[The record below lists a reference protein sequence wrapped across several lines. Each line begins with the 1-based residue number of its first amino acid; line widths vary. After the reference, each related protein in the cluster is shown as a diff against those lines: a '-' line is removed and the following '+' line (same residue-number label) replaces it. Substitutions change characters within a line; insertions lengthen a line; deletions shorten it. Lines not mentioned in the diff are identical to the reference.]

1 MLATGVIVA
10 VAAGVV
16 GLGGVRGIPGLS
28 KSFKPLT
35 GLFASPLA
43 DVITFEVKK
52 GNLPVTVVD
61 KGILESSNNEDVYC
75 QVEGQT
81 TIISIVPEGKR
92 VKKGDLVCELDS
104 ATLSDTL
111 TNQVIATKGAD
122 ASYQNAKLTREVAEI
137 AVTEYEEGIFKQE
150 HETARGEIALAS
162 SDRKRA
168 EDRLIWSNNMFDK
181 GYVSKGQNIS
191 EKLSLDRA
199 VFSEE
204 QAQTKLNVLEKFTK
218 GKTIKELRSEVE
230 KARSDELAK
239 QATWDL
245 EKTKEAKLRRQ
256 IVNCKLYAPSDGLV
270 VYANDPNRFGG
281 SNAPQIEEGATV
293 RERQKI
299 FSLPDISKMRVNTKI
314 HESNIDRITPGLK
327 ARIKVESFAGETFT
341 GTVQDVAPLPDP
353 SSFFSSDIKVY
364 TSHVAIENGNP
375 GLRPG
380 MSAQVEMLVTELE
393 NVMSVPVPA
402 VLAYKGK
409 DHVAVKTANGFEWKD
424 VVLGISNDKL
434 IEVKEGIKS
443 GDLVVLSPMSLM
455 TEEQKREAF
464 GSVGKDATKKDW
476 GGAPKGKGAPG
487 ADAKGKGA
495 PGAEGKGDGAPAD
508 KAKAKGK
515 GRRGGGPNPAMFQK
529 FQNITPEDREKM
541 KDASEEERAA
551 IMKKAGFTDAELEQM
566 KQMRANGGGFG
577 GGPPGGGGGGPPGGG
592 GGFGGGPPGG
602 GGGGGGFGGN
612 RQ

>member
-1 MLATGVIVA
+1 MA
-10 VAAGVV
+10 
-16 GLGGVRGIPGLS
+16 LGGIPGVPGLK
-28 KSFKPLT
+28 KSFKPLS
-35 GLFASPLA
+35 GLFASPVA

-81 TIISIVPEGKR
+81 TIISIIPEGKR

-104 ATLSDTL
+104 ATLSDSL
-111 TNQVIATKGAD
+111 TNQVIATKGAE

-137 AVTEYEEGIFKQE
+137 AVTEYVDGIFKQE
-150 HETARGEIALAS
+150 HETAKGEIALAE

-168 EDRLIWSNNMFDK
+168 EDRLVWSNNMFIK
-181 GYVSKGQNIS
+181 GYVSTGQNIS

-199 VFSEE
+199 IFSFE
-204 QAQTKLNVLEKFTK
+204 QAQTKMNVLEQFTK
-218 GKTIKELRSEVE
+218 DKTIKELKSEVE

-281 SNAPQIEEGATV
+281 SNAAMIEEGAQV

-299 FSLPDISKMRVNTKI
+299 FSLPDIAKMRVNTKI
-314 HESNIDRITPGLK
+314 HESNIDKITPGLR
-327 ARIKVESFAGETFT
+327 ARIRVESVAGEVFS
-341 GTVQDVAPLPDP
+341 GTVSDVAPLPDP

-364 TSHVAIENGNP
+364 TARVAIDNGNP
-375 GLRPG
+375 QLRPG

-402 VLAYKGK
+402 ILAYKGK
-409 DHVAVKTANGFEWKD
+409 DHVAVKTGSGFEWKD

-434 IEVKEGIKS
+434 IEVKEGIKP
-443 GDLVVLSPMSLM
+443 GDLVVLSPLSLM
-455 TEEQKREAF
+455 TEDEKREAF
-464 GSVGKDATKKDW
+464 GSVGKDASKKDW
-476 GGAPKGKGAPG
+476 GP
-487 ADAKGKGA
+487 DAKGKGA
-495 PGAEGKGDGAPAD
+495 GAPDAKAKAKGEPGAEGKGDGADAD
-508 KAKAKGK
+508 KAKAKRKRAGA
-515 GRRGGGPNPAMFQK
+515 GGFGGGAMFQK
-529 FQNITPEDREKM
+529 FQNITPDDREKM
-541 KDASEEERAA
+541 KGASEEERTA
-551 IMKKAGFTDAELEQM
+551 ILKKAGFTDAELDQL
-566 KQMRANGGGFG
+566 KQMRANGGG
-577 GGPPGGGGGGPPGGG
+577 PGGGGPPGGG

-602 GGGGGGFGGN
+602 GGGFGGN

>member
-1 MLATGVIVA
+1 MA
-10 VAAGVV
+10 
-16 GLGGVRGIPGLS
+16 LGGIPGVPGLK
-28 KSFKPLT
+28 KSFKPLS
-35 GLFASPLA
+35 GLFASPVA

-81 TIISIVPEGKR
+81 TIISIIPEGKR

-104 ATLSDTL
+104 ATLSDSL
-111 TNQVIATKGAD
+111 TNQVIATKGAE

-137 AVTEYEEGIFKQE
+137 AVTEYVDGIFKQE
-150 HETARGEIALAS
+150 HETAKGEIALAE

-168 EDRLIWSNNMFDK
+168 EDRLVWSNNMFIK

-199 VFSEE
+199 IFSFE
-204 QAQTKLNVLEKFTK
+204 QAQTKMNVLEQFTK
-218 GKTIKELRSEVE
+218 DKTIKELKSEVE

-281 SNAPQIEEGATV
+281 SNAPQVEEGATV

-299 FSLPDISKMRVNTKI
+299 FSLPDIAKMRVNTKI
-314 HESNIDRITPGLK
+314 HESNIDKITPGLR
-327 ARIKVESFAGETFT
+327 ARIRVESVAGEVFS
-341 GTVQDVAPLPDP
+341 GTVSDVAPLPDP

-364 TSHVAIENGNP
+364 TARVAIDNGNP
-375 GLRPG
+375 QLRPG

-402 VLAYKGK
+402 ILAYKGK
-409 DHVAVKTANGFEWKD
+409 DHVAVKTGSGFEWKD

-434 IEVKEGIKS
+434 IEVKEGIKP
-443 GDLVVLSPMSLM
+443 GDLVVLSPLSLM
-455 TEEQKREAF
+455 TEDEKREAF
-464 GSVGKDATKKDW
+464 GSVGKDASKKDW
-476 GGAPKGKGAPG
+476 GP
-487 ADAKGKGA
+487 DAKGKGA
-495 PGAEGKGDGAPAD
+495 GAPDAKAKAKGEPGAEGKGDGADAD
-508 KAKAKGK
+508 KAKAKRKRAGA
-515 GRRGGGPNPAMFQK
+515 GGFGGGAMFQK
-529 FQNITPEDREKM
+529 FQNITPDDREKM
-541 KDASEEERAA
+541 KGASEEERTA
-551 IMKKAGFTDAELEQM
+551 ILKKAGFTDAELDQL
-566 KQMRANGGGFG
+566 KQMRANGGG
-577 GGPPGGGGGGPPGGG
+577 PGGGGPPGGG

-602 GGGGGGFGGN
+602 GGGFGGN